1 MVSIRPMT
9 EQEALEYENTIAGAT
24 QMSLSD
30 FFDDDSVKN
39 EPEAFQ
45 TEIDMEFASRY
56 NQLND
61 VGKDKL
67 RERLEELIC
76 LGYVETVTTVED
88 DEFDA

>member
-30 FFDDDSVKN
+30 YFDDSVKN